1 MRRLRNLWG
10 PPSGGFVL
18 RLLLVMSIGVIASA
32 CGGNSSS
39 STTPTSPSLPTV
51 LTETF
56 SGTLTHNAAYTHPFS
71 VAGAGSVTVFL
82 ISSTNASNL
91 GDNQIPLGVSL
102 GTWNG
107 ATCAIVIANDNVAPG
122 SSITGTATAAG
133 NLCVRVYDVG
143 FVPTS
148 SDNYE
153 LLVDHP

>member
-1 MRRLRNLWG
+1 MRRLLARALM
-10 PPSGGFVL
+10 L
-18 RLLLVMSIGVIASA
+18 ILVAGTASA
-32 CGGNSSS
+32 CSNNNSTP
-39 STTPTSPSLPTV
+39 TTPTSPTFPTV

-56 SGTLTHNAAYTHPFS
+56 DGALTQNAAYTHPFS
-71 VAGAGSVTVFL
+71 VGAAGSVSVFL
-82 ISSTNASNL
+82 ISSVDASNPTN
-91 GDNQIPLGVSL
+91 NQIPLGVSL

-107 ATCAIVIANDNVAPG
+107 ASCAIVIANDNVSPG

-143 FVPTS
+143 FVPSS

>member
-1 MRRLRNLWG
+1 MRRLLVR
-10 PPSGGFVL
+10 VL
-18 RLLLVMSIGVIASA
+18 MLIPIAGMASA
-32 CGGNSSS
+32 CGSSS
-39 STTPTSPSLPTV
+39 STTTPIGPSLPTV

-71 VAGAGSVTVFL
+71 VTAAGSVTVFL
-82 ISSTNASNL
+82 ISSTNAGNL
-91 GDNQIPLGVSL
+91 ADNQITLGVSL

-107 ATCAIVIANDNVAPG
+107 ASCAIVIANDNVSPG
-122 SSITGTATAAG
+122 SNITGTATAAG

-143 FVPTS
+143 FVPSS

>member
-1 MRRLRNLWG
+1 MRRLLLR
-10 PPSGGFVL
+10 VL
-18 RLLLVMSIGVIASA
+18 ILIPVAGIASA
-32 CGGNSSS
+32 CGSSNSS
-39 STTPTSPSLPTV
+39 STTPIGPSLPTV

-71 VAGAGSVTVFL
+71 VTAGGNVTVFL
-82 ISSTNASNL
+82 ISSANAANST
-91 GDNQIPLGVSL
+91 DNQIPLGVSL

-107 ATCAIVIANDNVAPG
+107 ASCAIVIANDNVSPG

-143 FVPTS
+143 FVPSS

>member
-1 MRRLRNLWG
+1 MRRLL
-10 PPSGGFVL
+10 L
-18 RLLLVMSIGVIASA
+18 RALLLVPIAGIASA
-32 CGGNSSS
+32 CGSSNTSS
-39 STTPTSPSLPTV
+39 STPTGPTLPTV

-56 SGTLTHNAAYTHPFS
+56 SGTLTHNSAYTHPFS
-71 VAGAGSVTVFL
+71 VTQAGSVTVFL
-82 ISSTNASNL
+82 VTSANAANTN
-91 GDNQIPLGVSL
+91 DNQIPLGVSL

-107 ATCAIVIANDNVAPG
+107 ASCAIVIANDNVSPG

-143 FVPTS
+143 FVPSS